1 MNFDYNKNLCDPTIE
16 SDTEH
21 HFQFL
26 QFLSVNLFHGF
37 RQNYQVY
44 HHHQNQNHWSL
55 MVRSKSI
62 DGVNLD
68 EPRSRNLQIPQPIPF
83 IEVQELMMIFLGQL
97 ANWVTRPLHC
107 ECHHGVEL
115 WVPHLIS
122 LICVND
128 DDI

>member
-68 EPRSRNLQIPQPIPF
+68 EPRSRNLQIPQPIPL

-115 WVPHLIS
+115 QPFGRNFFS
-122 LICVND
+122 D
-128 DDI
+128 GSP